1 MASNVLINADPN
13 TLMERVREFIRKV
26 DAKVPVEKVLLF
38 GSTAKGT
45 RQEESDVDLIIIS
58 KAFREVH
65 ELERIGML
73 LELWPYLEELQI
85 LAYTPEEFSQ
95 VKDRFMIKK
104 ILAYALDLTPKKTRV
119 YAESGSVT

>member
-26 DAKVPVEKVLLF
+26 DVKMPVEKVLLF

-45 RQEESDVDLIIIS
+45 RREESDVDLIIIS
-58 KAFREVH
+58 KAFRDVH

-73 LELWPYLEELQI
+73 LELWPYLEELNI
-85 LAYTPEEFSQ
+85 LAYTPGEFSE
-95 VKDRFMIKK
+95 VKDRFMMKK
-104 ILAYALDLTPKKTRV
+104 ILFYALDFTPAKKI
-119 YAESGSVT
+119 ACPENGI

>member
-45 RQEESDVDLIIIS
+45 RREESDVDLIIIS
-58 KAFREVH
+58 KAFRGVH
-65 ELERIGML
+65 ELERIGVL
-73 LELWPYLEELQI
+73 LELWPYLEELNI
-85 LAYTPEEFSQ
+85 LAYTPGEFNE
-95 VKDRFMIKK
+95 VKDRFMMKK
-104 ILAYALDLTPKKTRV
+104 ILSYALDFTPAKKI
-119 YAESGSVT
+119 ACPESGV